1 MISKNPLRKIG
12 GRLDMAF
19 AEEVGEVTVWEP
31 RLTKLKK
38 TDL

>member
-12 GRLDMAF
+12 GRLDMTF
-19 AEEVGEVTVWEP
+19 ADDVGKVTVWEP

-38 TDL
+38 IDL